1 MERFGRPM
9 TIKREVVLTGPTDDT
24 LTRLVDMYRRA
35 TGTRLSTSHVVR
47 MMLRGVG
54 HCMDSVEREAGR
66 IGRRKLPANA
76 TGHEAERE
84 RFEHRLAQAF
94 VNGMRAA
101 ASLDADES

>member
-1 MERFGRPM
+1 MM
-9 TIKREVVLTGPTDDT
+9 IKREVVLTGSTDDT
-24 LTRLVDMYRRA
+24 LTRLVDLYRRA

-47 MMLRGVG
+47 IMLRGVA
-54 HCMDSVEREAGR
+54 HCMDSVQREAVR

-76 TGHEAERE
+76 PGHEAERE

-101 ASLDADES
+101 ASLDADET